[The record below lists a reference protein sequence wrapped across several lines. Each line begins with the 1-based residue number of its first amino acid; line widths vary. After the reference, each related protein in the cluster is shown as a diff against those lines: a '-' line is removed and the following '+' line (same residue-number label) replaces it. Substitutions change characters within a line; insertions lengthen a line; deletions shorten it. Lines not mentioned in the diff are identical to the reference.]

1 MSEGNIVNFPNPE
14 ELDIHD
20 EQFWEQCS
28 EIYHMFANTSLSL
41 MRMGVADG
49 HEVAGALCVV
59 ALSILNGQNMTEEE
73 IKDFSAMIFH
83 RD

>member
-1 MSEGNIVNFPNPE
+1 MSDNIITFPTPE
-14 ELDIHD
+14 ELDIND
-20 EQFWEQCS
+20 EQFWQDCS

-41 MRMGVADG
+41 MRMSVADG

-59 ALSILNGQNMTEEE
+59 ALSILKGQNMTDEE
-73 IKDFSAMIFH
+73 IKDFTDMVFD

>member
-1 MSEGNIVNFPNPE
+1 MSDNIITFPIPE
-14 ELDIHD
+14 ELDIND
-20 EQFWEQCS
+20 EQFWQDCS

-41 MRMGVADG
+41 MRMSVADG

-59 ALSILNGQNMTEEE
+59 ALSILKGQNMTDEE
-73 IKDFSAMIFH
+73 IKDFTDMIFD

>member
-1 MSEGNIVNFPNPE
+1 MTNIIDFPKPE
-14 ELDIHD
+14 DLDIND

-28 EIYHMFANTSLSL
+28 EIYHMYANMSLSL
-41 MRMGVADG
+41 MRMEAADS

-59 ALSILNGQNMTEEE
+59 ALSILKGQGMNDAE
-73 IKDFSAMIFH
+73 IKDFADMIFS

>member
-1 MSEGNIVNFPNPE
+1 MTNIIDFPRPE
-14 ELDIHD
+14 DLDIND

-28 EIYHMFANTSLSL
+28 EIYHMYANMSLSL
-41 MRMGVADG
+41 MRMEAADS

-59 ALSILNGQNMTEEE
+59 ALSILKGQGMNDAE
-73 IKDFSAMIFH
+73 IKDFADMIFN

>member
-1 MSEGNIVNFPNPE
+1 MKDNIINFPSPE
-14 ELDIHD
+14 ELDIND

-28 EIYHMFANTSLSL
+28 EIYHMFANMSLSL
-41 MRMGVADG
+41 MRMEAADS

-59 ALSILNGQNMTEEE
+59 ALSILKGQGMDANE
-73 IKDFSAMIFH
+73 ISEFADMVFD